1 MNHDEHESTT
11 AYAVGNVGSYSYEFL
26 QNYTSEES
34 LQYTYTYARVV
45 YACKTH
51 RGIHNPRCPY
61 SYVVQDTV
69 RVPL

>member
-34 LQYTYTYARVV
+34 LQYTYTLESCMRVKHIEESTIL
-45 YACKTH
+45 A
-51 RGIHNPRCPY
+51 
-61 SYVVQDTV
+61 V
-69 RVPL
+69 RTAT